1 MAIQEYKSE
10 INELQKIQLS
20 MLKDFDAVCQRHRI
34 SYQLFSGTALGAVRH
49 KGFIPWD
56 DDIDVVVLREDYKR
70 FFDSASKE
78 LDSNKYYVQREF
90 SEHWPMFFSKLR
102 LNGTTYIEKYHSH
115 DARIHQGIYID
126 IFPCDN
132 MSDSRLMQKLQYFA
146 SKIVI
151 VKSLYTRGYETNSTV
166 KKCFMQ
172 FCRILPT
179 EPFKRLCIRRNDSSS
194 LKVHTFFGGGAQYG
208 SCEDTIFLSD
218 CLKKGLKIYAVP
230 YALAEIDQDAAS
242 TWFSGYNEKYF
253 YDKGALY
260 RRLHPALWLIFM
272 LRFLIKT
279 CRKPENSIAF
289 LDAMKYMTYGATRF
303 VSEE

>member
-56 DDIDVVVLREDYKR
+56 DDIDVVMLREDYER

-132 MSDSRLMQKLQYFA
+132 LSDSRLMQKLQYFA

-151 VKSLYTRGYETNSTV
+151 AKSLYARGYETNSTV

-194 LKVHTFFGGGAQYG
+194 LKVHTLFGGGKKFERSIFFREWFEQSVKMRFEDSEFPVSAHYDEMLRVMYG
-208 SCEDTIFLSD
+208 DYMIMPTLEQRVCKRHAAIVDINKPYTFHLEEQRNM
-218 CLKKGLKIYAVP
+218 KI
-230 YALAEIDQDAAS
+230 
-242 TWFSGYNEKYF
+242 EKY
-253 YDKGALY
+253 
-260 RRLHPALWLIFM
+260 
-272 LRFLIKT
+272 T
-279 CRKPENSIAF
+279 ESI
-289 LDAMKYMTYGATRF
+289 R
-303 VSEE
+303 

>member
-56 DDIDVVVLREDYKR
+56 DDIDVVMLREDYER

-132 MSDSRLMQKLQYFA
+132 LSDSRLMQNLQYIA

-151 VKSLYTRGYETNSTV
+151 AKSLYARGYETNSTV

-179 EPFKRLCIRRNDSSS
+179 EPFKRLCIRRNNSSS
-194 LKVHTFFGGGAQYG
+194 LKVHTFFGGGKKFER
-208 SCEDTIFLSD
+208 SIFLREWFEQSVKMRFED
-218 CLKKGLKIYAVP
+218 SEFPVSAHYDEMLRVMYGDYMVMPTLEQRVCKRHAAIVDINKPYTFHLEEQRNMKI
-230 YALAEIDQDAAS
+230 
-242 TWFSGYNEKYF
+242 EKY
-253 YDKGALY
+253 
-260 RRLHPALWLIFM
+260 
-272 LRFLIKT
+272 T
-279 CRKPENSIAF
+279 ESI
-289 LDAMKYMTYGATRF
+289 R
-303 VSEE
+303 

>member
-56 DDIDVVVLREDYKR
+56 DDIDVVMLREDYER

-115 DARIHQGIYID
+115 DAKIHQGIYID
-126 IFPCDN
+126 IFPSDN
-132 MSDSRLMQKLQYFA
+132 LSDSRLMQKLQYIA

-151 VKSLYTRGYETNSTV
+151 AKSLYVRGYETNSTV

-179 EPFKRLCIRRNDSSS
+179 EPFKSLCIRRNDSSS
-194 LKVHTFFGGGAQYG
+194 LKVHTFFGGGKKFERSIFFREWFEQSVKMRFEDSEFPVSAHYDEMLRVMYG
-208 SCEDTIFLSD
+208 DYMIMPTLEQRVCKRHAAIVDINKPYTFHLEEQRNM
-218 CLKKGLKIYAVP
+218 KI
-230 YALAEIDQDAAS
+230 
-242 TWFSGYNEKYF
+242 EKY
-253 YDKGALY
+253 
-260 RRLHPALWLIFM
+260 
-272 LRFLIKT
+272 T
-279 CRKPENSIAF
+279 ESI
-289 LDAMKYMTYGATRF
+289 R
-303 VSEE
+303 